1 MPLVSVK
8 VWRYIKLAVHD
19 GKTKTWRLAQKGAEA
34 LTVIHELAPDTTDNG
49 MNAIIDPTQDTEEFL
64 EKVESYEQ
72 LHNALAQLPETYK
85 NIIEEYYYQD
95 KSVEEIALDKDIP
108 ENTVKTRLV
117 RARKRL
123 KEILEGTKI

>member
-1 MPLVSVK
+1 MA
-8 VWRYIKLAVHD
+8 IHD

-34 LTVIHELAPDTTDNG
+34 LKEVHDLAFDASYNTMED
-49 MNAIIDPTQDTEEFL
+49 IIDPNQDTEEFL
-64 EKVESYEQ
+64 EKVDSYEQ
-72 LHNALAQLPETYK
+72 LHNALAQLPETYR

-123 KEILEGTKI
+123 KEILEKK

>member
-1 MPLVSVK
+1 MAL
-8 VWRYIKLAVHD
+8 HD

-34 LTVIHELAPDTTDNG
+34 LSEEHEFSPDYLENEMD
-49 MNAIIDPTQDTEEFL
+49 AIIDPTQDTEEFL
-64 EKVESYEQ
+64 EKVESYEE
-72 LHNALAQLPETYK
+72 LHNALAQLPETYR

-108 ENTVKTRLV
+108 ESTVTTRLS

-123 KEILEGTKI
+123 KEILENK